1 MAPPLYTIET
11 NVSFPAETAD
21 APLVFAVAAEFGV
34 PRAASVTQVVKRNV
48 ASKLYRVEA
57 EPVSLML
64 RAVPSDSAGAIER
77 QCEVAAD
84 LPFKKIIKPRRSRS
98 GRYVA
103 DREGHTWMAYPAV
116 DGSIY
121 DGRNCAPAAVI
132 ESAIGL
138 LDALAK
144 VADEGLADTQHRPS
158 LWGEAVEL
166 CCSPS
171 LARSQ
176 PAIAGALSTEM
187 IAAIREN
194 RAALLD
200 WTYTA
205 RDIAGSSAACVVH
218 NDLNH
223 ANVLIAGDGP
233 CFLDLE
239 DIVREDPRVAFGHA
253 AFKVARH
260 AVYTGAVPADDV
272 RQEFSPWLKQRVAGT
287 PYEGFFPYARL
298 RIISDIAEIVFWQIE
313 RDDPSQLHDLE
324 KRLAN
329 LFELEDLFGG
339 VFGPSA

>member
-11 NVSFPAETAD
+11 NVSFPAEAAD
-21 APLVFAVAAEFGV
+21 SRLVCAVAAEFGV
-34 PRAASVTQVVKRNV
+34 PRAASVTQIVKRNV

-57 EPVSLML
+57 GPVTLML
-64 RAVPSDSAGAIER
+64 RAVPRDSAGPIER

-103 DREGHTWMAYPAV
+103 DKEGHAWMAYPAV
-116 DGSIY
+116 DGDIY
-121 DGRNCAPAAVI
+121 DGRNCSPATVI

-158 LWGEAVEL
+158 LWVEAVEL
-166 CCSPS
+166 CCSPTLES
-171 LARSQ
+171 SQ
-176 PAIAGALSTEM
+176 RAIAGALSTEM
-187 IAAIREN
+187 VDAIRGN
-194 RAALLD
+194 RAVLLD
-200 WTYTA
+200 WTYAA
-205 RDIAGSSAACVVH
+205 RDIAGGSAACVVH

-223 ANVLIAGDGP
+223 ANVLIAGGSP

-260 AVYTGAVPADDV
+260 AVYAGAVSADDV
-272 RQEFSPWLKQRVAGT
+272 REEFAPWLKQRVANT
-287 PYEGFFPYARL
+287 RYDGFFPYARL

-313 RDDPSQLHDLE
+313 RGDPSQLHDLE

>member
-11 NVSFPAETAD
+11 NVSFPAQSAD
-21 APLVFAVAAEFGV
+21 TPLVCAVAAEFGV
-34 PRAASVTQVVKRNV
+34 PRPASVIQIMKRNV

-57 EPVSLML
+57 EPVALML
-64 RAVPSDSAGAIER
+64 RAVPRDSAGPIER
-77 QCEVAAD
+77 QCELAAD
-84 LPFKKIIKPRRSRS
+84 LPFEKIIKPRRSRA

-116 DGSIY
+116 DGEVY
-121 DGRNCAPAAVI
+121 DGRNCSPATVI
-132 ESAIGL
+132 AGAIGL

-144 VADEGLADTQHRPS
+144 VVGEGLADTQHRPS
-158 LWGEAVEL
+158 LWVEAVEL
-166 CCSPS
+166 CCSPTVAS
-171 LARSQ
+171 SQ
-176 PAIAGALSTEM
+176 PAIAGALSPEM
-187 IAAIREN
+187 VAAIREN
-194 RAALLD
+194 RAALID

-205 RDIAGSSAACVVH
+205 RDIAGSSRACVVH

-223 ANVLIAGDGP
+223 ANVLIAAGSP

-260 AVYTGAVPADDV
+260 AVYTGAVSADDV
-272 RQEFSPWLKQRVAGT
+272 RQEFAPWLKQRVADT
-287 PYEGFFPYARL
+287 RYEGFFPYARL

-313 RDDPSQLHDLE
+313 RGDPSQLHDLE

-339 VFGPSA
+339 VFGPAA